1 MTDCAVLTH
10 ELTRRFGAITAVDNL
25 SLRVPRGSVYGFLGP
40 NGAGKSTSI
49 RMLLG
54 LIRPHGGHIN
64 VLDEPLER
72 RGPPLERIGTLVEA
86 PSLYGHLTGRENLEA
101 LRRLAGSPAAARIP
115 EVLRLVGLHDAANRL
130 VRTYSMGMRQR
141 LGLALALLRDPE
153 LLILDEPMNGLDP
166 AGIHEMRDL
175 LRRLPETTGV
185 TVFLS
190 SHLLSEVEQVATH
203 VGIIREGR
211 LTFEG
216 SLGDLYARTGEAI
229 TLGVPDPIAAG
240 RILKR
245 AGWRI
250 HSLERECL
258 QVAASGRADAALINT
273 QLVEAGVRV
282 FHLEMARPTLESIFL
297 QLTGDA
303 GARVPEALEI
313 ADIGNPDE
321 TRIPAE
327 EMVR

>member
-40 NGAGKSTSI
+40 NGAGKSTTI

-216 SLGDLYARTGEAI
+216 SLGDLYERTGESI
-229 TLGVPDPIAAG
+229 TLGVPDH
-240 RILKR
+240 RR
-245 AGWRI
+245 
-250 HSLERECL
+250 
-258 QVAASGRADAALINT
+258 
-273 QLVEAGVRV
+273 
-282 FHLEMARPTLESIFL
+282 RPH
-297 QLTGDA
+297 
-303 GARVPEALEI
+303 PEARGV
-313 ADIGNPDE
+313 ADPQPGEGVPPGG
-321 TRIPAE
+321 RQRP
-327 EMVR
+327 R

>member
-1 MTDCAVLTH
+1 MTDCAILTH

-40 NGAGKSTSI
+40 NGAGKSTTI

-86 PSLYGHLTGRENLEA
+86 PSLYGHLTGRENLAA
-101 LRRLAGSPAAARIP
+101 LRRLAGSPAARIP
-115 EVLRLVGLHDAANRL
+115 EVLRLVGLWDAADRL

-153 LLILDEPMNGLDP
+153 LLILDEPTNGLDP

-190 SHLLSEVEQVATH
+190 SHLLGEVEQVATH

-211 LTFEG
+211 LAFEG

-240 RILKR
+240 HVLKR

-250 HSLERECL
+250 HSLDRECL

-303 GARVPEALEI
+303 GLGGQGAFEKEDMEILE
-313 ADIGNPDE
+313 E
-321 TRIPAE
+321 TGVSAE
-327 EMVR
+327 EMMR